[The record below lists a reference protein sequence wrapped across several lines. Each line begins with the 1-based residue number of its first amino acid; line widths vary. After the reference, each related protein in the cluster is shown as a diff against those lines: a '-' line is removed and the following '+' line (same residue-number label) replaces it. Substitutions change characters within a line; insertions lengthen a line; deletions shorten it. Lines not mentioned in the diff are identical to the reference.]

1 MLLKIFQYYQYTL
14 LYLSA
19 MCKGHKEI
27 KKWKLTNEIVL
38 AKEKFIANQPLCQNA
53 AEEMGQFWIKRTK

>member
-1 MLLKIFQYYQYTL
+1 
-14 LYLSA
+14 